1 MGLVV
6 EPECS
11 PALAP
16 VRSPAL
22 AVVGLGV
29 SYDGVPVLRDVTF
42 GVGAGEL
49 VAVIGPN
56 GAGKSTLFKAIMGAV
71 PHSGHVDVDGSHC
84 HHRRERT
91 AIAYIPQRADL
102 DLEFPLSV
110 DELVLS
116 GRRRFLSFGRRAT
129 VRDREIARSC
139 MASVGVDALAG
150 RRLGSLSGGQIQRV
164 FLARALAQE
173 AGVVLLDESLS
184 GVDQPR
190 AEELMDLFAALCRQR
205 GTALL
210 VATHDLALTRR
221 RFGRCLAI
229 NRRLVVDG
237 SPTAVLDPA
246 AIESVFAA
254 RDDPRHIDAA

>member
-1 MGLVV
+1 MAPDLG
-6 EPECS
+6 S
-11 PALAP
+11 TPAPTRPP
-16 VRSPAL
+16 VL
-22 AVVGLGV
+22 AVAGLGV
-29 SYDGVPVLRDVTF
+29 AYDGVSVLRDVTF

-56 GAGKSTLFKAIMGAV
+56 GAGKSTLFKAIIGAV
-71 PHSGHVDVDGSHC
+71 AHTGHVDIDGTHC

-110 DELVLS
+110 EELVLS
-116 GRRRFLSFGRRAT
+116 GRRRFLHFGRRPTA
-129 VRDREIARSC
+129 RDRDVARSC
-139 MASVGVDALAG
+139 MASVGVDGLAG
-150 RRLGSLSGGQIQRV
+150 RRLGSLSGGQTQRV

-190 AEELMDLFAALCRQR
+190 AEELVDLFAALCRHR
-205 GTALL
+205 GTTLL
-210 VATHDLALTRR
+210 VATHDLELTRR
-221 RFGRCLAI
+221 RFARCLAV

-237 SPTAVLDPA
+237 APAAVLDPA
-246 AIESVFAA
+246 AIESVFASLG
-254 RDDPRHIDAA
+254 RPVHVDAA